1 MKVVHISTTDYG
13 GAYRAAA
20 NISRA
25 MNMCGVSSSVLVRE
39 KHSDEDVI
47 PVCDTFGKLFLS
59 KAKNLFNLLCSR
71 GEIVNDVFGTDITGC
86 PEVQQAD
93 VIILHWINSFISY
106 SEVAK
111 LCSMGKPVFWV
122 MHDMWCFTGGCH
134 LDYGCGR
141 YSEKC
146 GKCPIL
152 HSVQENDMTERIF
165 RNKLKI
171 WNGADITAVGPSRY
185 MAECASH
192 SEIFRNK
199 QIINIANPVDTDI
212 FRREEYDKNETDKK
226 TVMFGALKPGE
237 IWKGMDMLA
246 EALGHLDK
254 DKYKVLTAGKTE
266 NIERL
271 NIPLDAVNAG
281 MVSEQKKM
289 AELYSKADVYVIPS
303 RQENLSNSVLE
314 AMSCGIPTVAFD
326 IGGMSDMIE
335 HKRNGYLAKP
345 FDTEDIACGIEYCAA
360 HKDELGKYA
369 RQKTENEFSMKVI
382 GDKYARLCTG
392 ACEHNNNNL

>member
-71 GEIVNDVFGTDITGC
+71 GEIVNDVFGTDITGR

-134 LDYGCGR
+134 YDSNCCGYINSCKDGR
-141 YSEKC
+141 HCSIPAAKM
-146 GKCPIL
+146 
-152 HSVQENDMTERIF
+152 SVWS
-165 RNKLKI
+165 K
-171 WNGADITAVGPSRY
+171 ADITFIGPSRW
-185 MAECASH
+185 MTECAMQSSLLKLH
-192 SEIFRNK
+192 KCITVK
-199 QIINIANPVDTDI
+199 NPVDTGVFIPAAEDRI
-212 FRREEYDKNETDKK
+212 DGKK
-226 TVMFGALKPGE
+226 VILFGAMIPGDSRKGLDLLIKALERLDRDKYRVIIFGNTSGMELSDIKMDLKLLGN
-237 IWKGMDMLA
+237 IQGNRKIA
-246 EALGHLDK
+246 EA
-254 DKYKVLTAGKTE
+254 Y
-266 NIERL
+266 N
-271 NIPLDAVNAG
+271 
-281 MVSEQKKM
+281 M
-289 AELYSKADVYVIPS
+289 ADVFIIPS
-303 RQENLSNSVLE
+303 RQENLSNAVTE